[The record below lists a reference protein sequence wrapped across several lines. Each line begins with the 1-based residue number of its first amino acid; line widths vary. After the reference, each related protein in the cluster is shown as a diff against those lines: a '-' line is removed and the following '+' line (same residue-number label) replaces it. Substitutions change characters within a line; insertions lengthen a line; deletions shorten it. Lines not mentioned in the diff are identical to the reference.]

1 MRTAGSTVTDPAP
14 YLLTGVGGGHSSIS
28 RLVAEQLLDCGQPVR
43 AMVHHD
49 DGRADALR
57 TRGADIVVGDLT
69 NPTDV
74 ARALRGVRRVFFN
87 MAVAADYLQAAA
99 VVCAIAD
106 ERGDLEVLVNM
117 SQMTVSQMTSTSTE
131 ESQHQRL
138 HWLAEHIMNWSGV
151 PVVHVRPT
159 VFLDNPLFT
168 ILSNQSVAN
177 LGILA
182 LPFGS
187 GRTSPIAATDVARSV
202 AAVLGSP
209 TDHIGHIYE
218 LTGPATLNISGLAEQ
233 YTRALGRPVSGT
245 DLSYDEFAAEMGAV
259 PGISSHTVE
268 HMLTVAKLHRD
279 DRYNR
284 LTGDVE
290 KLTGQPPESVEH
302 YIAGHRELFS
312 RTATA
317 HH

>member
-1 MRTAGSTVTDPAP
+1 MTELAP
-14 YLLTGVGGGHSSIS
+14 YLLTGVGGGYSSVS
-28 RLVAEQLLDCGQPVR
+28 RLVAEQLLDRGQPVR

-57 TRGADIVVGDLT
+57 ARGADIVVGDLT
-69 NPTDV
+69 NPADV
-74 ARALRGVRRVFFN
+74 DEALRGVRRVFFN
-87 MAVAADYLQAAA
+87 MAVSADYLEAAA

-106 ERGDLEVLVNM
+106 ERGDLEALVNM

-168 ILSNQSVAN
+168 ILSSQSVSDR
-177 LGILA
+177 GVLA

-187 GRTSPIAATDVARSV
+187 GRTSPIVATDVARVV
-202 AAVLGSP
+202 AAILGNP
-209 TDHIGHIYE
+209 DRHLGHVYE
-218 LTGPATLNISGLAEQ
+218 LTGPAALDIDGLAEQ
-233 YTRALGRPVSGT
+233 YTRALGRPVSGR
-245 DLSYDEFAAEMGAV
+245 DLSYDDFAAEMGAV
-259 PGISSHTVE
+259 PGISPHTVQ

-302 YIAGHRELFS
+302 YIAAHRDLFS
-312 RTATA
+312 RAAAA
-317 HH
+317 HQ

>member
-1 MRTAGSTVTDPAP
+1 MTKPAP
-14 YLLTGVGGGHSSIS
+14 YLLTGVGSGYSSVS
-28 RLVAEQLLDCGQPVR
+28 RLVAEQLLDRGQPVR
-43 AMVHHD
+43 AMVHRD

-57 TRGADIVVGDLT
+57 ARGADIVVGDLT
-69 NPTDV
+69 NPADV
-74 ARALRGVRRVFFN
+74 AQALRGVRRVFFN
-87 MAVAADYLQAAA
+87 MAVSADYLEAAA

-106 ERGDLEVLVNM
+106 ERCDLEVLVNM

-168 ILSNQSVAN
+168 TLSSQSVSN
-177 LGILA
+177 RGVLA
-182 LPFGS
+182 LPFGN
-187 GRTSPIAATDVARSV
+187 GRTSPVAATDVARTV
-202 AAVLGSP
+202 AAILGNP
-209 TDHIGHIYE
+209 AGHLGHVYE
-218 LTGPATLNISGLAEQ
+218 LTGPAALGIDGLAEQ

-245 DLSYDEFAAEMGAV
+245 DLSYDDFAAEMGAV
-259 PGISSHTVE
+259 PGISPHTVQ
-268 HMLTVAKLHRD
+268 HMLTVAKLHRG

-290 KLTGQPPESVEH
+290 KLTGRPPESVEH
-302 YIAGHRELFS
+302 YIAAHRDLFS
-312 RTATA
+312 RTAA
-317 HH
+317 HQ